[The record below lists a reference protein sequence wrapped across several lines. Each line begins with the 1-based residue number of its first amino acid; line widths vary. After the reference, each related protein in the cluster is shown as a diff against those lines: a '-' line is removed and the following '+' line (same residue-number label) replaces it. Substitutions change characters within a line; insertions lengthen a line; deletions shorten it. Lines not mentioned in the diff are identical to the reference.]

1 MNKPKN
7 KNLKYLIITLVIL
20 LLTGVLSQGKTGF
33 ISGGLNLL
41 PLGISSLTASA
52 KSTADSA
59 ETDEVEILKKENA
72 ELRQSLVD
80 YLELKEENS
89 KLREYFKISRKNRDY
104 KLVPAEVIAR
114 DPDDDFGAF
123 TIGAGTSAGVK
134 AGDAVITKNGLIGLV
149 TRAELATAYVTTV
162 LSPSLS
168 VGAVDKCSG
177 DRGVVCGSAELS
189 GKNQAAL
196 KLIDENNT
204 IKKSDLI
211 TTLGTGGVY
220 PENLIIG
227 NVVSVERDPFDSSP
241 YAVVEPYDDIKSV
254 ESVAVI
260 TEFSGKGEIN
270 AKNKAQSR

>member
-1 MNKPKN
+1 MKKPKN
-7 KNLKYLIITLVIL
+7 KNLQYLIITLVIL

-41 PLGISSLTASA
+41 PLGISSLTVSA

-59 ETDEVEILKKENA
+59 ETDEAEALKKENA
-72 ELRQSLVD
+72 ELRHSLVD
-80 YLELKEENS
+80 YLELKEENE

-104 KLVPAEVIAR
+104 KLVPAAVIAR

-123 TIGAGTSAGVK
+123 TIGAGTSGGVK
-134 AGDAVITKNGLIGLV
+134 AGDAVITENGLIGQV
-149 TRAELATAYVTTV
+149 ARAELATAYVTTI

-168 VGAVDKCSG
+168 VGAVDKRSG
-177 DRGVVCGSAELS
+177 DSGVVRGSAELS
-189 GKNQAAL
+189 GKNQTAL

-227 NVVSVERDPFDSSP
+227 KVVSIERDPFDSSP
-241 YAVVEPYDDIKSV
+241 YAVIELYDDIKSV
-254 ESVAVI
+254 ENVAVI
-260 TEFSGKGEIN
+260 TGFSGKGEIN

>member
-1 MNKPKN
+1 MNKSKN

-33 ISGGLNLL
+33 ISGGLNLV

-72 ELRQSLVD
+72 DLRQSLVD

-104 KLVPAEVIAR
+104 KLVPAAVIAR

-134 AGDAVITKNGLIGLV
+134 AGDAVITENGLIGRV

-168 VGAVDKCSG
+168 VGAVDKRSG

-204 IKKSDLI
+204 IKKNDLI

-227 NVVSVERDPFDSSP
+227 KVASIERDPFDSSP
-241 YAVVEPYDDIKSV
+241 YAVIELYDDIKSV
-254 ESVAVI
+254 ENVAVI

>member
-1 MNKPKN
+1 MKKPKN

-59 ETDEVEILKKENA
+59 ESDEVETLKKENA

-80 YLELKEENS
+80 YLELKEENE

-104 KLVPAEVIAR
+104 KLVPAEVITR

-123 TIGAGTSAGVK
+123 TIGAGTSVGVK
-134 AGDAVITKNGLIGLV
+134 AGDAVITENGLIGQV
-149 TRAELATAYVTTV
+149 ARAEPATAYVTTV

-168 VGAVDKCSG
+168 VGAVDKRSG
-177 DRGVVCGSAELS
+177 DSGVVRGSAELS

-204 IKKSDLI
+204 IKKNDLI

-227 NVVSVERDPFDSSP
+227 KVVSIERDSYDSSP
-241 YAVVEPYDDIKSV
+241 YAVVEPYDDIISV

>member
-1 MNKPKN
+1 MKKPKN
-7 KNLKYLIITLVIL
+7 KNLKCLIITLVIL

-33 ISGGLNLL
+33 ISGALNLL

-59 ETDEVEILKKENA
+59 GTDETEMLKKENA
-72 ELRQSLVD
+72 DLRQSLVN
-80 YLELKEENS
+80 YLELKEENE

-104 KLVPAEVIAR
+104 KLAPAEVIAR

-134 AGDAVITKNGLIGLV
+134 EGDAVITENGLIGLI
-149 TRAELATAYVTTV
+149 TRAEPATAYVTTV

-168 VGAVDKCSG
+168 VGAVDKRSG
-177 DRGVVCGSAELS
+177 DSGVVRGSAELS
-189 GKNQAAL
+189 GKNRAAL

-204 IKKSDLI
+204 IKKNDLI

-227 NVVSVERDPFDSSP
+227 KVVSVERDPFDSSP
-241 YAVVEPYDDIKSV
+241 YAVIELYDDIKSV
-254 ESVAVI
+254 ENVAVI

>member
-1 MNKPKN
+1 MKKPKN

-41 PLGISSLTASA
+41 PLGISSLTVSA
-52 KSTADSA
+52 RSTPDSA
-59 ETDEVEILKKENA
+59 ETDEAEALKKENA

-80 YLELKEENS
+80 YLELKEENE

-104 KLVPAEVIAR
+104 KLVPAEVITR

-123 TIGAGTSAGVK
+123 TIGAGTSVGVK
-134 AGDAVITKNGLIGLV
+134 AGDAVITENGLIGQV
-149 TRAELATAYVTTV
+149 ARAEPATAYVTTI
-162 LSPSLS
+162 LSPCLS
-168 VGAVDKCSG
+168 VGAVDKRSG
-177 DRGVVCGSAELS
+177 DSGVVRGSAELS

-204 IKKSDLI
+204 IKKNDLI

-227 NVVSVERDPFDSSP
+227 KVVSIERDSYDSSP
-241 YAVVEPYDDIKSV
+241 YAVVEPYDDIISV

>member
-1 MNKPKN
+1 MKKPKN

-52 KSTADSA
+52 RSSPDSA
-59 ETDEVEILKKENA
+59 ETVEAEALKKENA

-80 YLELKEENS
+80 YLELKEEND

-104 KLVPAEVIAR
+104 KLLPAEVITR

-123 TIGAGTSAGVK
+123 AIGAGTSAGVK
-134 AGDAVITKNGLIGLV
+134 EGDAVITENGLIGQV
-149 TRAELATAYVTTV
+149 ARAEFATAYVTTI

-168 VGAVDKCSG
+168 VGAVDKRSG
-177 DRGVVCGSAELS
+177 DSGVVCGSAELC

-204 IKKSDLI
+204 INKSDLI

-227 NVVSVERDPFDSSP
+227 KVASIERDSFDSSP
-241 YAVVEPYDDIKSV
+241 YAVVELYEDLKSV

>member
-1 MNKPKN
+1 MKKPKN

-41 PLGISSLTASA
+41 PLGVSSLTVSA
-52 KSTADSA
+52 RSTPDSA
-59 ETDEVEILKKENA
+59 ETDEAEALKKENA

-80 YLELKEENS
+80 YLELKEENE

-104 KLVPAEVIAR
+104 KLLPAEVITR

-123 TIGAGTSAGVK
+123 TIGAGTSVGVK
-134 AGDAVITKNGLIGLV
+134 AGDAVITENGLIGQV

-162 LSPSLS
+162 LSPNLS
-168 VGAVDKCSG
+168 VGAVDKRSG
-177 DRGVVCGSAELS
+177 DSGVVCGSAELC

-204 IKKSDLI
+204 IKKNDLI

-227 NVVSVERDPFDSSP
+227 KVASIERDPYDSSP
-241 YAVVEPYDDIKSV
+241 YAVVELYEDLKSV

-260 TEFSGKGEIN
+260 TEFSGKGETN

>member
-1 MNKPKN
+1 M
-7 KNLKYLIITLVIL
+7 
-20 LLTGVLSQGKTGF
+20 
-33 ISGGLNLL
+33 
-41 PLGISSLTASA
+41 
-52 KSTADSA
+52 
-59 ETDEVEILKKENA
+59 
-72 ELRQSLVD
+72 
-80 YLELKEENS
+80 
-89 KLREYFKISRKNRDY
+89 
-104 KLVPAEVIAR
+104 PAEVITR

-123 TIGAGTSAGVK
+123 TIGAGTYVGVK
-134 AGDAVITKNGLIGLV
+134 AGDAVITENGLIGQV

-162 LSPSLS
+162 LSPNLS
-168 VGAVDKCSG
+168 VGAVDKRSG
-177 DRGVVCGSAELS
+177 DSGVVCGSAELC

-204 IKKSDLI
+204 IKKNDLI

-227 NVVSVERDPFDSSP
+227 KVASIERDPFDSSP
-241 YAVVEPYDDIKSV
+241 YAVIELYDDIKSV

>member
-1 MNKPKN
+1 MKKPKN
-7 KNLKYLIITLVIL
+7 KNLKCLIITLVIL

-41 PLGISSLTASA
+41 PLGISSLTAYA

-59 ETDEVEILKKENA
+59 ETDETEMLKKENA
-72 ELRQSLVD
+72 ELRKSLVD
-80 YLELKEENS
+80 YLELKEENE
-89 KLREYFKISRKNRDY
+89 KFREYFKISRKNRDY
-104 KLVPAEVIAR
+104 KLAPAEVITR

-134 AGDAVITKNGLIGLV
+134 AGDAVITENGLIGQV
-149 TRAELATAYVTTV
+149 TRAELLTSYVTTI

-168 VGAVDKCSG
+168 IGAMDKCSG
-177 DRGVVCGSAELS
+177 DSGVVRGSAELS
-189 GKNQAAL
+189 GKNQAVL
-196 KLIDENNT
+196 KLIDDNNT

-211 TTLGTGGVY
+211 TTLGIGGVY

-227 NVVSVERDPFDSSP
+227 KVVSVDRDPFDSSP
-241 YAVVEPYDDIKSV
+241 YAVVELYGDIKSV

-260 TEFSGKGEIN
+260 TDYSGKGEIN
-270 AKNKAQSR
+270 AKNKSQRH

>member
-1 MNKPKN
+1 MKKPKN

-41 PLGISSLTASA
+41 PLGISSLTVSA
-52 KSTADSA
+52 RSTPDSA
-59 ETDEVEILKKENA
+59 ETAESEILKKENA

-80 YLELKEENS
+80 YFELKEENE

-104 KLVPAEVIAR
+104 KLVPAEVITR

-123 TIGAGTSAGVK
+123 AIGAGTSAGVK
-134 AGDAVITKNGLIGLV
+134 AGDAVITDNGLIGQV
-149 TRAELATAYVTTV
+149 TRAEFATAYITTI
-162 LSPSLS
+162 LSPNLS
-168 VGAVDKCSG
+168 VGAVDKRSG
-177 DRGVVCGSAELS
+177 DSGVVRGSAELC

-211 TTLGTGGVY
+211 TTRGTGGVY

-227 NVVSVERDPFDSSP
+227 KVVSIERDPFDSSP
-241 YAVVEPYDDIKSV
+241 YAVIEPYDDIKSV
-254 ESVAVI
+254 DSVAVI

>member
-1 MNKPKN
+1 MKKPKN

-41 PLGISSLTASA
+41 PLGISSLTVSA
-52 KSTADSA
+52 RSTPDSA
-59 ETDEVEILKKENA
+59 ETDEAEALKKENA

-80 YLELKEENS
+80 YLELKEENE

-104 KLVPAEVIAR
+104 KLVPAEVITR

-123 TIGAGTSAGVK
+123 TIGAGTSVGVK
-134 AGDAVITKNGLIGLV
+134 AGDAVITENGLIGQV
-149 TRAELATAYVTTV
+149 ARAEPATAYVTTV
-162 LSPSLS
+162 LSPNLS
-168 VGAVDKCSG
+168 VGAVDKRS
-177 DRGVVCGSAELS
+177 DDIGVVCGSAELS

-204 IKKSDLI
+204 IKKNDLI

-227 NVVSVERDPFDSSP
+227 KVVSIERDPFDSSP
-241 YAVVEPYDDIKSV
+241 YAVVEPYDDIISV

>member
-1 MNKPKN
+1 MKKPKN

-134 AGDAVITKNGLIGLV
+134 AGDAVITENGLIGLV

-168 VGAVDKCSG
+168 VGAVDKRSG
-177 DRGVVCGSAELS
+177 DSGVVRGSAELS

-227 NVVSVERDPFDSSP
+227 KVASIERDPFDSSP
-241 YAVVEPYDDIKSV
+241 YAVIELYDDIKSV

>member
-1 MNKPKN
+1 MNKSKN

-33 ISGGLNLL
+33 ISGGLNLV

-72 ELRQSLVD
+72 DLRQSLVD

-104 KLVPAEVIAR
+104 KLVPAAVIAR

-134 AGDAVITKNGLIGLV
+134 AGDAVITENGLIGRV

-168 VGAVDKCSG
+168 VGAVDKRSG

-204 IKKSDLI
+204 IKKNDLI

-227 NVVSVERDPFDSSP
+227 KVASIERDPFDSSP
-241 YAVVEPYDDIKSV
+241 YAVIELYDDIKSV

>member
-1 MNKPKN
+1 MKKPKN

-52 KSTADSA
+52 SSSPDSA
-59 ETDEVEILKKENA
+59 ETVEAEALKKENA

-80 YLELKEENS
+80 YLELKEEND

-104 KLVPAEVIAR
+104 KLLPAEVITR

-123 TIGAGTSAGVK
+123 AIGAGTSAGVK
-134 AGDAVITKNGLIGLV
+134 EGDAVITENGLIGQV
-149 TRAELATAYVTTV
+149 ARAEFATAYVTTI

-168 VGAVDKCSG
+168 VGAVDKRSG
-177 DRGVVCGSAELS
+177 DSGVVCGSAELC

-204 IKKSDLI
+204 IKKNDLI

-227 NVVSVERDPFDSSP
+227 KVASIERDPFDSSP
-241 YAVVEPYDDIKSV
+241 YAVIELYDDIKSV
-254 ESVAVI
+254 ENVAVI

>member
-1 MNKPKN
+1 MKKPKN

-41 PLGISSLTASA
+41 PLGISSLTVSA
-52 KSTADSA
+52 RSTPDSA
-59 ETDEVEILKKENA
+59 ETDETKILKKENA

-80 YLELKEENS
+80 YLELKEENE

-104 KLVPAEVIAR
+104 KLLPAEVIAR

-123 TIGAGTSAGVK
+123 TIGAGTSVGVK
-134 AGDAVITKNGLIGLV
+134 AGDAVITENGLIGQV

-168 VGAVDKCSG
+168 VGAVDKRSG
-177 DRGVVCGSAELS
+177 DSGVVRGSAELS
-189 GKNQAAL
+189 GKNQNAL

-227 NVVSVERDPFDSSP
+227 KVVSIERDPFDSSP
-241 YAVVEPYDDIKSV
+241 YAVIELYDDIKSV

-260 TEFSGKGEIN
+260 TGFSGKGEIN

>member
-7 KNLKYLIITLVIL
+7 KNLKCLIITLVIL
-20 LLTGVLSQGKTGF
+20 LLTSVLSQGKTGF
-33 ISGGLNLL
+33 ISGGLNLV
-41 PLGISSLTASA
+41 PLGVSSLTASA

-104 KLVPAEVIAR
+104 KLVPAEIIAR

-134 AGDAVITKNGLIGLV
+134 AGDAVITENGLIGLV
-149 TRAELATAYVTTV
+149 TRAELATAYITTI
-162 LSPSLS
+162 LSPNLS
-168 VGAVDKCSG
+168 VGAVDKRSG
-177 DRGVVCGSAELS
+177 YSGVVCGSAELS

-204 IKKSDLI
+204 IKKNDLI

>member
-1 MNKPKN
+1 MKKPKN

-41 PLGISSLTASA
+41 PLGISSLTVSA
-52 KSTADSA
+52 RSTPDSA
-59 ETDEVEILKKENA
+59 ETDEAEALKKENA

-80 YLELKEENS
+80 YLELKEKNE

-104 KLVPAEVIAR
+104 KLVPAEVITR

-123 TIGAGTSAGVK
+123 TIGAGTSVGVK
-134 AGDAVITKNGLIGLV
+134 AGDAVITENGLIGQV
-149 TRAELATAYVTTV
+149 ARAEPATAYVTTI
-162 LSPSLS
+162 LSPCLS
-168 VGAVDKCSG
+168 VGAVDKRSG
-177 DRGVVCGSAELS
+177 DSGVVRGSAELS

-204 IKKSDLI
+204 IKKNDLI

-227 NVVSVERDPFDSSP
+227 KVVSIERDSYDSSP
-241 YAVVEPYDDIKSV
+241 YAVVEPYDDIISV

>member
-1 MNKPKN
+1 MKKPKN

-52 KSTADSA
+52 KSTADSV
-59 ETDEVEILKKENA
+59 ETDETKILKKENA

-80 YLELKEENS
+80 YLELKEENE

-134 AGDAVITKNGLIGLV
+134 AGDAVITENGLIGQV
-149 TRAELATAYVTTV
+149 ARAEFATAYVTTI

-168 VGAVDKCSG
+168 VGAADKRSG
-177 DRGVVCGSAELS
+177 DSGVVRGSAELS

-196 KLIDENNT
+196 KLIDENDT

-227 NVVSVERDPFDSSP
+227 KVVSIERDPFDSSP

-254 ESVAVI
+254 ENVAVI
-260 TEFSGKGEIN
+260 TGFSGKGEIN
-270 AKNKAQSR
+270 AKNKVQSR

>member
-1 MNKPKN
+1 MKKPKN

-41 PLGISSLTASA
+41 PLGISSLTVSA
-52 KSTADSA
+52 RSTPDSA
-59 ETDEVEILKKENA
+59 ETDETKILKKENA

-80 YLELKEENS
+80 YLELKEENE

-104 KLVPAEVIAR
+104 KLLPAEVIAR

-123 TIGAGTSAGVK
+123 TIGAGTSVGVK
-134 AGDAVITKNGLIGLV
+134 AGDAVITENGLIGQV

-162 LSPSLS
+162 LSPNLS
-168 VGAVDKCSG
+168 VGAVDKRSG
-177 DRGVVCGSAELS
+177 DSGVVCGSAELC

-204 IKKSDLI
+204 INKSDLI

-227 NVVSVERDPFDSSP
+227 KVASIERDPYDSSP
-241 YAVVEPYDDIKSV
+241 YAVVELYEDLKSV

>member
-1 MNKPKN
+1 MKKPKN

-59 ETDEVEILKKENA
+59 ESDEVETLKKENA

-80 YLELKEENS
+80 YLELKEENE

-104 KLVPAEVIAR
+104 KLVPAEVITR

-123 TIGAGTSAGVK
+123 TIGAGTSVGVK
-134 AGDAVITKNGLIGLV
+134 AGDAVITENGLIGQV
-149 TRAELATAYVTTV
+149 ARAEPATAYVTTV
-162 LSPSLS
+162 LSPNLS
-168 VGAVDKCSG
+168 VGAVDKRS
-177 DRGVVCGSAELS
+177 DDIGVVCGSAELS

-204 IKKSDLI
+204 IKKNDLI

-227 NVVSVERDPFDSSP
+227 KVVSIERDSYDSSP
-241 YAVVEPYDDIKSV
+241 YAVVEPYDDIISV

>member
-1 MNKPKN
+1 MNKSKN

-33 ISGGLNLL
+33 ISGGLNLV

-72 ELRQSLVD
+72 DLRQSLVD

-104 KLVPAEVIAR
+104 KLVPAAVIAR

-134 AGDAVITKNGLIGLV
+134 AGDAVITENGLIGRV

-168 VGAVDKCSG
+168 VGAVDKRSG

-204 IKKSDLI
+204 IKKNDLI

-227 NVVSVERDPFDSSP
+227 KVASIERDPFDSSP
-241 YAVVEPYDDIKSV
+241 YAVVELYEDLKSV

>member
-1 MNKPKN
+1 MKKQKN

-41 PLGISSLTASA
+41 PLGISSLTVSA
-52 KSTADSA
+52 RSTPDSA
-59 ETDEVEILKKENA
+59 ETDEAEALKKENA

-80 YLELKEENS
+80 YLELKEKNE

-104 KLVPAEVIAR
+104 KLVPAEVITR

-123 TIGAGTSAGVK
+123 TIGAGTSVGVK
-134 AGDAVITKNGLIGLV
+134 AGDAVITENGLIGQV
-149 TRAELATAYVTTV
+149 ARAEPATAYVTTI

-168 VGAVDKCSG
+168 VGAVDKRSG
-177 DRGVVCGSAELS
+177 DSGVVRGSAELS

-204 IKKSDLI
+204 IKKNDLI

-227 NVVSVERDPFDSSP
+227 KVASIERDPFDSSP
-241 YAVVEPYDDIKSV
+241 YAVIELYDDIKSV
-254 ESVAVI
+254 ENVAVI
-260 TEFSGKGEIN
+260 TGFSGKGEIN

>member
-1 MNKPKN
+1 MKKPKN

-33 ISGGLNLL
+33 ITGGLNLL
-41 PLGISSLTASA
+41 PLGISSLTVSA

-59 ETDEVEILKKENA
+59 ETDEAEALKKENA

-80 YLELKEENS
+80 YLELKEENE

-104 KLVPAEVIAR
+104 KLLPAEVITR

-134 AGDAVITKNGLIGLV
+134 EGDAVITENGLIGQV

-168 VGAVDKCSG
+168 VGAVDKRSG
-177 DRGVVCGSAELS
+177 DSGVVCGSAELC

-204 IKKSDLI
+204 IKKNDLI

-227 NVVSVERDPFDSSP
+227 KVVSIERDSYDSSP
-241 YAVVEPYDDIKSV
+241 YAVVEPYDDIISV